1 MAMNA
6 ALATAELLAN
16 ILQEL
21 DMKTLLF
28 ARRVSRQWLTV
39 IRSSPE
45 LQEKLFYTHRPEAP
59 EDIRYLWNPSVR
71 HLEPLGQD
79 PVQEESNPFR
89 YRGTH
94 ILAPIRIN
102 PLLTEEILP
111 LEIDGSTDQGQR
123 IECVATTE
131 LLKSPNGS
139 WRSMFLTQ
147 PPVTRIFAQAL
158 VLMRV
163 EPLRVDAMG
172 RPLPHVLNVEDPSGV
187 RMSQVVD
194 KVLSIAYG
202 LGLGV
207 ESLRELRLDNWSLT
221 FPHCVELSDDPFR
234 VAFNT
239 RDGNN
244 ITSESPLIT

>member
-1 MAMNA
+1 MNA
-6 ALATAELLAN
+6 ALATAELLAG
-16 ILQEL
+16 ILEEL

-28 ARRVSRQWLTV
+28 ARRVSRQWFAV

-45 LQEKLFYTHRPEAP
+45 LQEKLFYTHRPKKG
-59 EDIRYLWNPSVR
+59 EDTRYLWNPSIR
-71 HLEPLGQD
+71 HLEPWGQNLL
-79 PVQEESNPFR
+79 QEDSNSLR
-89 YRGTH
+89 YRGTRT
-94 ILAPIRIN
+94 LAPIRIN

-131 LLKSPNGS
+131 LLKSPDGS
-139 WRSMFLTQ
+139 WQSMFLTQ
-147 PPVTRIFAQAL
+147 PPVTRVFAQAL

-163 EPLRVDAMG
+163 DPLRVDARG
-172 RPLPHVLNVEDPSGV
+172 RPLPHVLDVEDSSGV
-187 RMSQVVD
+187 RMSQVVE

-221 FPHCVELSDDPFR
+221 FPHCVELSDEPFR
-234 VAFNT
+234 VALNT

-244 ITSESPLIT
+244 ITTESPLIT